1 MLAVTDLDGQRWSE
15 RMTNLLREMLKKRN
29 AAMAAGRSALEPEQV
44 AAFEAAYDRVIREGW
59 RENPR
64 RAGKRQRS
72 KAANLLRRLDE
83 HRDEVLRFLH
93 DFAVPFTN
101 NEIEGDLR
109 MTKLHEKISGGWRS
123 MEGARAFLAIRS
135 YLATAR
141 KQGQDMLDVLVAAFE
156 GRPWMPATAG
166 P

>member
-1 MLAVTDLDGQRWSE
+1 
-15 RMTNLLREMLKKRN
+15 MTNLLLEMLEKRN
-29 AAMAAGRSALEPEQV
+29 AAMAAGRTALRPEQV
-44 AAFEAAYDRVIREGW
+44 VAFEAAYDRVIREGW

-83 HRDEVLRFLH
+83 HRGEALRFLH

-123 MEGARAFLAIRS
+123 MEGARAFLAVRS

-141 KQGQDMLDVLVAAFE
+141 KQGTSMLDVLTAAFE
-156 GRPWMPATAG
+156 GQPWMPAAAG

>member
-1 MLAVTDLDGQRWSE
+1 M
-15 RMTNLLREMLKKRN
+15 
-29 AAMAAGRSALEPEQV
+29 
-44 AAFEAAYDRVIREGW
+44 AAFEAAYDRVIRGGW

-72 KAANLLRRLDE
+72 KAANLQRRLDE

-93 DFAVPFTN
+93 DFDVPFTN

-141 KQGQDMLDVLVAAFE
+141 KQGQGMLDVLVAAFE
-156 GRPWMPATAG
+156 GRPWTPATAG